1 MKHRALALA
10 TLMFVVGCKKA
21 ATVDDKPLPGS
32 GSGSATA
39 PRPAPDGPVANAPAW
54 KVESQLVALACGDK
68 PLKLPPPV
76 PAAKPAVERM
86 LAHADA
92 MTVCQ
97 DQASVAA
104 ACTCLAGAVDKWAG
118 GLSAPAECE
127 VQNQA
132 DPRAQLVMVSSN
144 PADGATKSGGTAFLL
159 VARHG
164 AMWSAAGIVEIAP
177 DVDLSETPKA
187 SRRATIAKF
196 EPHPL
201 AAATLYWIES
211 QSETQEHSMGDL
223 DHDGAAHGTICVAP
237 DAATAAPFCYKPLS
251 LATWTYSFTPAKADA
266 PDACTIQ
273 GVTSFEVGLDATSA
287 TVRLVHGND
296 SEGMAGRYRLQ

>member
-10 TLMFVVGCKKA
+10 TLVFVVGCKKA

-39 PRPAPDGPVANAPAW
+39 PRPVPDNPVAKAPAW
-54 KVESQLVALACGDK
+54 KIESQPIALPCGDR
-68 PLKLPPPV
+68 PLKLPPP
-76 PAAKPAVERM
+76 AAATKPAVDRV

-127 VQNQA
+127 VQTQA

-144 PADGATKSGGTAFLL
+144 PADGASKSGGSAFIL

-164 AMWSAAGIVEIAP
+164 AMWSAAGVVELAP
-177 DVDLSETPKA
+177 DVDLAETPKA
-187 SRRATIAKF
+187 SRRATVTKL

-211 QSETQEHSMGDL
+211 QSETQERSMGDL
-223 DHDGAAHGTICVAP
+223 DRDGAAQGTICVAP
-237 DAATAAPFCYKPLS
+237 NAGTAAPFCYKPIS
-251 LATWTYSFTPAKADA
+251 LGAWTYSFTPAKADA

-273 GVTSFEVGLDATSA
+273 GATAFGVGLDATSA
-287 TVRLVHGND
+287 TVRLLHGSD
-296 SEGMAGRYRLQ
+296 SEGMAGRYRLE